1 MTSVVAGVYQQADAT
16 IRFDWGA
23 EGAGATAA
31 GAGIVIVIDVL
42 SFTTTLSVAID
53 HDVEVFPYRVR
64 DASAAAFAASRQA
77 VLAVGR
83 SEAGSTGVSLSP
95 LSVRAA
101 AGPQG
106 PLTRA
111 RRLVLPSPNG
121 SAIARAMAD
130 RGAVVIG
137 ACLRNAAAVARWVVD
152 HGHGRPVAVIA
163 SGERWPG
170 DLLRPA
176 VEDMWGAGAVI
187 AELQALGMRTSSPEA
202 DAAVAT
208 YRDVRGR
215 IGLALQ
221 ACASGRELTAD
232 GFGAE
237 IAVAAELGASTR
249 VPVLRGEA
257 FTAA

>member
-1 MTSVVAGVYQQADAT
+1 MTSLVTGVYQQADAT
-16 IRFDWGA
+16 IRFDWGS
-23 EGAGATAA
+23 EGAGATGT
-31 GAGIVIVIDVL
+31 GAGIVVVVDVL
-42 SFTTTLSVAID
+42 SFTTTLSIAVD
-53 HDVEVFPYRVR
+53 HGIEVFPYRLR
-64 DASAAAFAASRQA
+64 DASAAAFAASRGA

-83 SEAGSTGVSLSP
+83 REAGSSGVSLSP

-101 AGPQG
+101 AAING
-106 PLTRA
+106 PLDKS

-121 SAIARAMAD
+121 SAIARNMAD

-137 ACLRNAAAVARWVVD
+137 ACLRNAGAVARFIVQ
-152 HGHGRPVAVIA
+152 HGQGQPVAVIA

-187 AELQALGMRTSSPEA
+187 AELQALGIRTSSPEA

-208 YRDVRGR
+208 YRDVKGR
-215 IGLALQ
+215 LALALQ

-237 IAVAAELGASTR
+237 IAVAAEIGASAV
-249 VPVLRGEA
+249 VPILRGEA